1 MTKRSR
7 KSAFGK
13 ANVVRRSSLKTAP
26 VYTRDPLSLDRTKLR
41 KNVRTTLMFGSALG
55 ASLMAMSVYSVNPAN
70 AAILC
75 NPGAIVASPANY
87 ATPQLNGISC
97 STTAEDLTV
106 VVTQTA
112 GTPNIGG
119 GNGIAPNGDGIT
131 ITGTF
136 AGLSGNHN
144 LNLTN
149 AGNIVNDGGAYGT
162 TKNGIV
168 VTLSDTGATTAG
180 TDTITVTNTGQIGT
194 SGTHVTGSGIA
205 VNASVSGWLAG
216 DATLN
221 VFVTNSGAI
230 FDNTAGGTAFLSSFD
245 SFWGSSIPGIS
256 GSLPDNGI
264 FGIGTSGRAYSNYG
278 DPTVHMTIA
287 NSGPIVTAGTA
298 LGSLAFAASTIAP
311 STATVSITN
320 TATGVLTST
329 NGFGFGIAGIAVAL
343 GTPSATASVIEVNAG
358 AIGTKATP
366 FAFGMFG
373 LAISSASQTSAIADA
388 TGGTAISTAS
398 ATNSGAIYSSKTG
411 ILEDALSFANG
422 TSTFAGGKGYGGSAT
437 STVVVANNTGGTI
450 VSTTSF
456 GIYGFAGAYAN
467 GSSGDGI
474 GKGGTAVASDTVTNS
489 AAVTS
494 GTNANADAIYAGA
507 VANANGTGNLAGST
521 SKGGSATATTLITNN
536 AGGTLK
542 SGAGEGIDGYSL
554 ASATANS
561 KGAKGNATGGVS
573 NATTTI
579 TNAGVIT
586 AFHEGILGGSVANSY
601 ALSDGAGGKAS
612 AGTAT
617 AGTVITNSAAITS
630 KGTSGSREGIEGSS
644 NASAN
649 AVTIGAGGTSIGGT
663 ATAATTVTNNSGG
676 NITSVG
682 NGIEAFSTALAD
694 GKADP
699 APGSTGKGGTA
710 SATVIASNA
719 ATIISTKGI
728 GMLGVSFAGPNGYG
742 YNAAGGVGNAQT
754 TMTNAGPIYS
764 FLGGVNGIAI
774 AIDDAF
780 APVVAPVAPGTGST
794 ATGGT
799 STANVLVSNTGTIVS
814 KYGVD
819 LLGFTIADASAF
831 GGFTA
836 KGGTSIATTTI
847 TNNKTLTVY
856 DGIGIFGTST
866 AGAVA
871 ITSPATKGTTA
882 TGGTANATT
891 SISNSGTIY
900 AGSEGLLG
908 IVFGGDGILGVSA
921 SAATATGFTAT
932 GGTATAT
939 TSITNSGNLF
949 VYGNFISPFLSF
961 IPLLGGDGIDGIAV
975 TDASGIGSFASPAVG
990 SKVFGVGTGG
1000 VATSTVQIN
1009 STGTTIQAHYGNG
1022 ILGATLASANGV
1034 GFHGYGGKAT
1044 ATTNIANSANI
1055 YSDAGIYGFA
1065 VALALGIG
1073 SPIADPGVGKGGTA
1087 AATVSIG
1094 NTGNINSTFPVG
1106 PGGGFG
1112 ILGSSI
1118 AVAGAIARQATGG
1131 TATANTTI
1139 SNSGTIFSQN
1149 DGINGSAFALA
1160 DGIGFY
1166 GIKGLAKGGLANAT
1180 VTITSAGPN
1189 IYSLSGYGIKGT
1201 TFASASGLVLGF
1213 GNGTGGTA
1221 NATTTITSAGKIVTY
1236 GGGNDAINGTSAAFA
1251 LGSKTGGTANATT
1264 TITNNGGAR
1273 SIYTTGSG
1281 SLGIL
1286 ASSYSN
1292 ADGATGGLAT
1302 SKSTV
1307 SNNGSIYTTGST
1319 SIGIQAGSTAHA
1331 DTLLT
1336 PALGLLGGKG
1346 GTASATSSVTNTSQ
1360 VLTTGSGSVG
1370 VLSYSLA
1377 TALGIGGSATASTT
1391 VANNAG
1397 ASIYTTGSTAA
1408 GIVATSTAAAGTY
1421 LTGTATA
1428 TTNVNNAGAID
1439 TAGTFSAGVVS
1450 LAGAYSGGKTTST
1463 ATANTTNSGGIVT
1476 TGTLSAGIFSATV
1489 AAGTAGKGSSS
1500 GNASATTTVTNS
1512 GLIATGG
1519 FFSAGVAA
1527 FSNSQGYYSATSN
1540 TQVTNSGG
1548 ITTGG
1553 TFAPGIVAGSY
1564 ALATGLTGP
1573 ASATTNVV
1581 NTNKILTTGTL
1592 STGIV
1597 AFSTAIGDG
1606 TANTTVANS
1615 GSIITKGT
1623 YSYGV
1628 NATSFT
1634 NEAIGDAASTT
1645 SVSNSV
1651 AGTIKTY
1658 GYGATGIFGGATALA
1673 TTGNATA
1680 TSSVV
1685 NNGSIATTGSYA
1697 YGVYLSNYARALKNA
1712 TAAVSVT
1719 NGGSITTSGSHAPGV
1734 LLYAGA
1740 FSATG
1745 VASATAL
1752 VANAG
1757 SIITTGTNAPAI
1769 SATVFGD
1776 SSIIVRNYNGGV
1788 IKSTG
1793 RPYTVIAATV
1803 QGGQA
1808 GSYIRI
1814 NNYFN
1819 GTIQGNVQLSGA
1831 AQSIFNNAGT
1841 WIMQG
1846 NSSFGAGKND
1856 VFNNS
1861 LGGTGGTVKMLNSN
1875 RDFAAAGAGYY
1886 VNGPVLSGFRG
1897 NRFHTIVVSGLE
1909 NFNNDKGLV
1918 TMVNGYANQQIAL
1931 SGNFNGTAA
1940 GATTST
1946 LAVDAFLGAPGSRA
1960 DILAVG
1966 GNVTGLTN
1974 IVVNDINPGLGAYN
1988 PVGIPV
1994 VVVGGTTSLVN
2005 GFQLPG
2011 GPIVKGLFDYD
2022 LYLNT
2027 NKNVWVLASTPND
2040 AANELPRLITA
2051 VSDIWHLSAGTWA
2064 DRSADLRA
2072 YYSGA
2077 PACDPRMVT
2086 KAPCLAPASIGP
2098 GAWARVFGDW
2108 AHSDGTADETLFG
2121 KTHSYDV
2128 SYHQDTYGVQ
2138 AGMDFS
2144 AQRMGY
2150 ENFVFGLMVGAVSSK
2165 VNFASGTQAK
2175 FDGGNIG
2182 AYATYINRGFFANS
2196 LLMANILNVNYNH
2209 SALLNSTG
2217 NALTFG
2223 GHFDMGYRFNF
2234 KEGWFAEPLV
2244 TVEGMYTDFRNVNL
2258 AGVYLN
2264 LDNMDA
2270 RGRLGVRV
2278 GTSFVNGGYRIEPSV
2293 TASVWHAFTG
2303 DNAASF
2309 GSGVYTFNLEDVDS
2323 HKTYGEIGG
2332 ALNFLEIASR
2342 WSGFVKGDFRFSDNY
2357 TGGSVKGG
2365 VRFQW

>member
-1 MTKRSR
+1 MTGIVAGSAATTTTITNSAPIFSTQNGIDGRSYAYAR
-7 KSAFGK
+7 ATATGPTGTATGGNATAGVVITNTLASITTTTGSGIFGQAVARANGGSSGNPAYTAQGGTANATVTISNTGVVKSNVAGVDGLARAYANGYADSSVSGSTGTGGHAEAHVLINNTGGSVTTSLDGVSAVAFARANGAGFYAFG
-13 ANVVRRSSLKTAP
+13 
-26 VYTRDPLSLDRTKLR
+26 
-41 KNVRTTLMFGSALG
+41 
-55 ASLMAMSVYSVNPAN
+55 
-70 AAILC
+70 
-75 NPGAIVASPANY
+75 
-87 ATPQLNGISC
+87 
-97 STTAEDLTV
+97 
-106 VVTQTA
+106 
-112 GTPNIGG
+112 
-119 GNGIAPNGDGIT
+119 
-131 ITGTF
+131 
-136 AGLSGNHN
+136 
-144 LNLTN
+144 
-149 AGNIVNDGGAYGT
+149 
-162 TKNGIV
+162 
-168 VTLSDTGATTAG
+168 GATTAIA
-180 TDTITVTNTGQIGT
+180 TSDINNTVPVNGT
-194 SGTHVTGSGIA
+194 SWNGLNGHATATANAYGALVAPGSGTGGNAIA
-205 VNASVSGWLAG
+205 TVRI
-216 DATLN
+216 
-221 VFVTNSGAI
+221 TNQGAI
-230 FDNTAGGTAFLSSFD
+230 NL
-245 SFWGSSIPGIS
+245 
-256 GSLPDNGI
+256 
-264 FGIGTSGRAYSNYG
+264 
-278 DPTVHMTIA
+278 
-287 NSGPIVTAGTA
+287 
-298 LGSLAFAASTIAP
+298 
-311 STATVSITN
+311 
-320 TATGVLTST
+320 
-329 NGFGFGIAGIAVAL
+329 
-343 GTPSATASVIEVNAG
+343 
-358 AIGTKATP
+358 
-366 FAFGMFG
+366 
-373 LAISSASQTSAIADA
+373 
-388 TGGTAISTAS
+388 TAS
-398 ATNSGAIYSSKTG
+398 AI
-411 ILEDALSFANG
+411 D
-422 TSTFAGGKGYGGSAT
+422 
-437 STVVVANNTGGTI
+437 
-450 VSTTSF
+450 
-456 GIYGFAGAYAN
+456 GIYGRSYAGAQGN
-467 GSSGDGI
+467 GYFA
-474 GKGGTAVASDTVTNS
+474 KGGTA
-489 AAVTS
+489 
-494 GTNANADAIYAGA
+494 
-507 VANANGTGNLAGST
+507 
-521 SKGGSATATTLITNN
+521 
-536 AGGTLK
+536 
-542 SGAGEGIDGYSL
+542 
-554 ASATANS
+554 
-561 KGAKGNATGGVS
+561 

-579 TNAGVIT
+579 TNSGPVNSPYDSIY
-586 AFHEGILGGSVANSY
+586 GGARS
-601 ALSDGAGGKAS
+601 KAS
-612 AGTAT
+612 AYGVDAAKSTGTGGTAS
-617 AGTVITNSAAITS
+617 AGVTITNSNTLTS
-630 KGTSGSREGIEGSS
+630 TGGRGIYGYSIALANAGTKGTRTYT
-644 NASAN
+644 A
-649 AVTIGAGGTSIGGT
+649 TGGT
-663 ATAATTVTNNSGG
+663 ATADTTITNSTAGTIVSYGHGIRGYATAKSDAYGSDSGPKGKATGGTGIATVTINNGA
-676 NITSVG
+676 NITAYG
-682 NGIEAFSTALAD
+682 PGAD
-694 GKADP
+694 G
-699 APGSTGKGGTA
+699 
-710 SATVIASNA
+710 I
-719 ATIISTKGI
+719 
-728 GMLGVSFAGPNGYG
+728 LGVSFAGPNGTGYAAYG
-742 YNAAGGVGNAQT
+742 GK
-754 TMTNAGPIYS
+754 
-764 FLGGVNGIAI
+764 GIATTSISNGGKIYAANDGIVGVAFAQSTGYGVSTKSATGTGGKGYGGTAI
-774 AIDDAF
+774 ATVSITNSGDIIDKNIPTPVRIPNDDDSGIDAF
-780 APVVAPVAPGTGST
+780 TFAF
-794 ATGGT
+794 
-799 STANVLVSNTGTIVS
+799 AN
-814 KYGVD
+814 
-819 LLGFTIADASAF
+819 GF
-831 GGFTA
+831 GFTA
-836 KGGTSIATTTI
+836 KGGTASASAT
-847 TNNKTLTVY
+847 V
-856 DGIGIFGTST
+856 
-866 AGAVA
+866 
-871 ITSPATKGTTA
+871 
-882 TGGTANATT
+882 
-891 SISNSGTIY
+891 SNSGKITSYYDFGIHGVSV
-900 AGSEGLLG
+900 ATALG
-908 IVFGGDGILGVSA
+908 IAPTTPGTKG
-921 SAATATGFTAT
+921 T
-932 GGTATAT
+932 GGTATASVVINNYAGGNIYAGSDGKFLFGGIAIVGTSLALATASGYTAQGGTANAST
-939 TSITNSGNLF
+939 TINNSAQLNA
-949 VYGNFISPFLSF
+949 YGNFLSPIFGF
-961 IPLLGGDGIDGIAV
+961 IPLFGGDGIDGIAV
-975 TDASGIGSFASPAVG
+975 SDSSALGFFGTPPVGAKTASVA
-990 SKVFGVGTGG
+990 TGG
-1000 VATSTVQIN
+1000 IATSTVQITN
-1009 STGTTIQAHYGNG
+1009 NAGATITAHYGNG
-1022 ILGATLASANGV
+1022 ILGATLASANGAA
-1034 GFHGYGGKAT
+1034 FHGYGGKAT

-1166 GIKGLAKGGLANAT
+1166 GIKGLAVGGRADAT
-1180 VTITSAGPN
+1180 VSITTGPGN

-1264 TITNNGGAR
+1264 TITNNGGTR

-1421 LTGTATA
+1421 LTGTAKA

-1439 TAGTFSAGVVS
+1439 TSGFFSAGIVS

-1489 AAGTAGKGSSS
+1489 AAGTAGKGSPS

-1519 FFSAGVAA
+1519 GDVSAGVAA

-1540 TQVTNSGG
+1540 TQVSNSGG
-1548 ITTGG
+1548 ITTSG
-1553 TFAPGIVAGSY
+1553 TYSPGIIAGSY

-1581 NTNKILTTGTL
+1581 NTNKILTVGYA
-1592 STGIV
+1592 SDGIV

-1757 SIITTGTNAPAI
+1757 SIVTTGTNAPAI

-1886 VNGPVLSGFRG
+1886 VNGPVLSGFPG
-1897 NRFHTIVVSGLE
+1897 NRFHTIVLSGLE

-2040 AANELPRLITA
+2040 AANELPRLMTA

-2182 AYATYINRGFFANS
+2182 AYATYINRGFFADS